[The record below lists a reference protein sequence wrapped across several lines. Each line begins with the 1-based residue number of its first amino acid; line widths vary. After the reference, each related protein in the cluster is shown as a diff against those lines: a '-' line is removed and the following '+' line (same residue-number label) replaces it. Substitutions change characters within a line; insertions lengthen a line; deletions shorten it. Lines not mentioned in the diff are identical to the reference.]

1 MHKEIGKRLVSL
13 PKTEA
18 SFVEPMDCLSVSK
31 LPEELDWIWEIN
43 WISLKTGLQKE
54 VRVTES

>member
-13 PKTEA
+13 SKTEA